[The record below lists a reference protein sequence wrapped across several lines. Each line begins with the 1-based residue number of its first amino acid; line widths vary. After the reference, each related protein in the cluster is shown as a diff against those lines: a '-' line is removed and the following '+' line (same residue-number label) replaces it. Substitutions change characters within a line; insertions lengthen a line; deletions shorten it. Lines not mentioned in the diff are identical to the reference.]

1 MSPLQVIAMVIYPAL
16 KTDENVNRSSFAL
29 QLPFETGFLFTSA

>member
-1 MSPLQVIAMVIYPAL
+1 MSPLLVIAMVIDTAL

-29 QLPFETGFLFTSA
+29 QLPIETGFFV